1 MHHGLVDS
9 DDENE
14 PIMYSWDGS
23 GVALRVMSDAT
34 YEEISDESEHEQA
47 LELRDDREYQ
57 AYKEEQKEVMM
68 MMMMMMMMMIMMM
81 RAMVMMAM
89 ITSILKF

>member
-9 DDENE
+9 DDENW

-34 YEEISDESEHEQA
+34 EEEISDESEYEQA
-47 LELRDDREYQ
+47 LEWLRDDREYQ

-68 MMMMMMMMMIMMM
+68 MMMMMMMIMMM
-81 RAMVMMAM
+81 MTMVMMAM
-89 ITSILKF
+89 ITFILKF